1 MSMAHRFLSPKMTR
15 RGMLSSLLMFALAGS
30 WLGLAG
36 SAHWWLDLFSH
47 FRLQYA
53 MLSAAAAMVAVW
65 QRQWLLLAV
74 ALATF
79 SLNAW
84 LLACQAWPHS
94 PAAGTGEKALQII
107 SLNVL
112 AANPNKERVLAYL
125 TASEADVFYLMEIDA
140 DWAAALEPLKRSH
153 PHHQVLPRPDNF
165 GLALF
170 SRLPLH
176 DLRVFQ
182 PAQGPP
188 VVQAKLLHQGRSLVF
203 LGAHP
208 PPPIGARLA
217 ALRDNQLA
225 ALAEW
230 TAGQDQP
237 VLLAGDLNAT
247 PWSQA
252 LRPLTAAGFTSL
264 HPAWPPT
271 WRAGSIFALPI
282 DHAYVTAPL
291 TLRQRRTG
299 PNLGSDH
306 RPLEIEVV
314 WR

>member
-1 MSMAHRFLSPKMTR
+1 
-15 RGMLSSLLMFALAGS
+15 MLSSVLFLALAGS
-30 WLGLAG
+30 WLGSAG
-36 SAHWWLDLFSH
+36 QFHWLPDLFSH

-74 ALATF
+74 ALATL

-84 LLACQAWPHS
+84 LLACQAWPQES
-94 PAAGTGEKALQII
+94 GTAPDETPLQVI

-112 AANPNKERVLAYL
+112 TSNPDKKRVLAYL
-125 TASEADVFYLMEIDA
+125 TASAADVLFLMEIDA

-153 PHHQVLPRPDNF
+153 PHHHLLPRPDNF

-176 DLRVFQ
+176 GLRVFQ

-188 VVQAKLLHQGRSLVF
+188 VVQAKLLLQGRSLVF

-208 PPPIGARLA
+208 PPPIGGRLS
-217 ALRDNQLA
+217 ALRDAQLA

-230 TAGQDQP
+230 TAGQDLP

-252 LRPLTAAGFTSL
+252 LRPLTAAGFNSL

-271 WRAGSIFALPI
+271 WRAGTIFALPI
-282 DHAYVTAPL
+282 DHAFVTAPL
-291 TLRQRRTG
+291 QLQRRRTG

-306 RPLEIEVV
+306 RPLEIEAG